1 MKPYYEH
8 AGIAIYHGDARAV
21 LPLLPK
27 KDLLLTDP
35 PYGIGASR
43 RAFGS
48 GRIKAG
54 GFLNARGASY
64 PPKQFTDSD
73 WDDKPVD
80 KALLD
85 LCRSRGVCQVIW
97 GGNYKRLISLYRE
110 GRRLRKS
117 SEP

>member
-48 GRIKAG
+48 GSIKG
-54 GFLNARGASY
+54 GAS
-64 PPKQFTDSD
+64 
-73 WDDKPVD
+73 
-80 KALLD
+80 
-85 LCRSRGVCQVIW
+85 
-97 GGNYKRLISLYRE
+97 
-110 GRRLRKS
+110 
-117 SEP
+117 